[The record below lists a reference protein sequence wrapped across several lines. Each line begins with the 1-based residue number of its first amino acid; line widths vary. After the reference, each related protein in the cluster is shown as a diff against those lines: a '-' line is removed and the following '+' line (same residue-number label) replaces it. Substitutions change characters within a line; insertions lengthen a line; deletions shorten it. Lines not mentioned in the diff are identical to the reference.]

1 MLQKVGFWGK
11 SRSRE
16 TKGVHAK
23 QRGFTHVSRMF
34 HAVSRAPLGPM
45 EDKPFLEYKIMDVI
59 IHTDAMNSLLM
70 TNPTRCGHVFLVYAR
85 CGPHDESTKGNLMT
99 SPTMNSYVVKVDI
112 SNQSISI
119 TVSRAQIS

>member
-1 MLQKVGFWGK
+1 MSIG
-11 SRSRE
+11 
-16 TKGVHAK
+16 
-23 QRGFTHVSRMF
+23 F

-85 CGPHDESTKGNLMT
+85 CGPPDESTKGNLMT